1 MVYIKKLVMQ
11 GFKSFPRK
19 TELPF
24 TPGINVILGPNGSG
38 KSNIPDA
45 LCFVLGR
52 LSIKSIRAAKASNL
66 IFLGTK
72 IASPAK
78 EAIVEVVFDN
88 SDKAFSI
95 EKEEVSIKR
104 IVRRNGQSMY
114 KIGDEVKTRQEVLS
128 LLAQAGIDPNGFNL
142 VLQGEIQNFVKMH
155 TEERRKVI
163 EEVSGISIYELRKAK
178 SVKELENTEEK
189 LKEISAILKERT
201 AYLNNLERE
210 RQQALRFKKLEND
223 SKSYK
228 ASIINFDLVK
238 KKKEKEQIEEEISKK
253 TKETEKIKKLILSI
267 RNEIDSFQGKISLIN
282 VSIQKSTGLE
292 QEGLN
297 KDIANL
303 RAEIAGM
310 TVKLENYE
318 NKLSQ
323 ISKQREELKISLR
336 QTESQVKS
344 LENEV
349 PSAVKKGKEIEVKKK
364 ELEEL
369 ERERKRY
376 YTLKSEFKSTKERIE
391 DKKSVLQSYVNE
403 SEFIIKQI
411 NLSSKEIFDK
421 NTEDKTVF
429 SLRTSLK
436 EKEAL
441 LESIREKER
450 ELEKVSYNNE
460 KEIERLNKIVENISK
475 METCPLCKNKITRE
489 HVSSIRNE
497 TSPRIESLKKE
508 IENSDKE
515 INQIYSKKEILKQNI
530 DSVRLEISK
539 RESDLVLLSN
549 IEEKKEQIKS
559 LQEKINKTKEELM
572 ELEKKKKYLE
582 SKVEEDTNID
592 QKCDTLRIEIQEISL
607 RTEKNVDSEVLFRQK
622 EIDRL
627 KISLKQLLTDEE
639 DVKDEIGSLKK
650 SLEEKNKLL
659 NHKKQQEEE
668 LIKKFQKMISERD
681 TFQSKIRE
689 NEIDLARKQGDFN
702 SIEQIINNFKIDKA
716 KVDAEIENLEME
728 MLGYPEVEIIK
739 TNRESLVERLSRT
752 KEILAN
758 IGSVNLRSLEVYDS
772 IKKEYDAVKE
782 KAETILKEKEGIL
795 KIIQEIDI
803 KKKKTFLRTLVE
815 LNEIFSRNFSQLSDK
830 GQVWLDLENKKDPFE
845 GGVSIVVKTGH
856 GKYFDAASLSG
867 GEQTIVAL
875 SLIFAI
881 QELRPYCFYV
891 LDEVDA
897 ALDKRNSERLARLLE
912 KYMQKGQYLVITHND
927 EMISSGTNLYGVSM
941 HDGVSKVISL
951 KL

>member
-1 MVYIKKLVMQ
+1 MAYIKKLAMQ

-24 TPGINVILGPNGSG
+24 TQGINVILGPNGSG

-66 IFLGTK
+66 IFMGTK

-95 EKEEVSIKR
+95 DKDEVSIKR
-104 IVRRNGQSMY
+104 VVKRNGQSMY

-178 SVKELENTEEK
+178 SIKELENTEEK
-189 LKEISAILKERT
+189 LKEVSAILKERT
-201 AYLNNLERE
+201 AYLNNLEKE
-210 RQQALRFKKLEND
+210 RQQALKFKKLESD

-228 ASIINFDLVK
+228 ASIVNFDLNK
-238 KKKEKEQIEEEISKK
+238 KKKEMNQIEEEISKK
-253 TKETEKIKKLILSI
+253 IKETDKIKKLILSI
-267 RNEIDSFQGKISLIN
+267 RTEIDSLQGKISLIN

-310 TVKLENYE
+310 NVKLENHQ

-323 ISKQREELKISLR
+323 ISRQKEELKISLR
-336 QTESQVKS
+336 ELESQIKS
-344 LENEV
+344 LESEA
-349 PSAVKKGKEIEVKKK
+349 PSVAKKGKEIEVKKK
-364 ELEEL
+364 ELEDL
-369 ERERKRY
+369 EKERKQY
-376 YTLKSEFKSTKERIE
+376 YTFKSEFKSAKERID
-391 DKKSVLQSYVNE
+391 DKKSVLQAYTNE
-403 SEFIIKQI
+403 SEFVLKQI
-411 NLSSKEIFDK
+411 TLSSKEIFDK
-421 NTEDKTVF
+421 NTQDKTVF

-436 EKEAL
+436 EKESIL
-441 LESIREKER
+441 DSIREKEKD
-450 ELEKVSYNNE
+450 LGKISYNNE
-460 KEIERLNKIVENISK
+460 KEIERLNKVVENISK
-475 METCPLCKNKITRE
+475 MEICPLCKNKITKE
-489 HVSSIRNE
+489 HILSIKNE
-497 TSPRIESLKKE
+497 TSPRIDSLKKE

-515 INQIYSKKEILKQNI
+515 VNLIYSKREMLKQSI
-530 DSVRLEISK
+530 ESLKSEISK
-539 RESDLVLLSN
+539 RESDLVILSN

-559 LQEKINKTKEELM
+559 LQEKINKTKEELN

-582 SKVEEDTNID
+582 SKVNGDSNID
-592 QKCDTLRIEIQEISL
+592 QKCETLRIEIQEISL
-607 RTEKNVDSEVLFRQK
+607 RTEKNVDSEVLFKQREMDK
-622 EIDRL
+622 L
-627 KISLKQLLTDEE
+627 KISLKQLLIDEE
-639 DVKDEIGSLKK
+639 DIKEDVESMKK
-650 SLEEKNKLL
+650 SLEERNKILE
-659 NHKKQQEEE
+659 HKRKQEEE

-681 TFQSKIRE
+681 AFQSKIRE
-689 NEIDLARKQGDFN
+689 NEIEFTKKQGDLN
-702 SIEQIINNFKIDKA
+702 AVEQVVNNFKVDRA
-716 KVDAEIENLEME
+716 KVSAEIENFEME
-728 MLGYPEVEIIK
+728 MLEYPEVEIIK
-739 TNRESLVERLSRT
+739 MSREVLVEKLSRA
-752 KEILAN
+752 KETLAN

-772 IKKEYDAVKE
+772 IKKEYDSVKE
-782 KAETILKEKEGIL
+782 KADIILKEREGIL
-795 KIIQEIDI
+795 RIIQEIDI
-803 KKKKTFLRTLVE
+803 KKKKTFLRTLNE

-830 GQVWLDLENKKDPFE
+830 GQVWLDLENKKEPFD

-881 QELRPYCFYV
+881 QELKPYCFYV
-891 LDEVDA
+891 FDEVDA
-897 ALDKRNSERLARLLE
+897 ALDKRNSERLAGLLK

-927 EMISSGTNLYGVSM
+927 EMISSGNNLYGVSM

-951 KL
+951 KI

>member
-1 MVYIKKLVMQ
+1 MAFIKKLVMQ

-66 IFLGTK
+66 IFMGTK
-72 IASPAK
+72 AAAPAK

-88 SDKAFSI
+88 SDKSFSI

-104 IVRRNGQSMY
+104 IVRRNGQSLY

-178 SVKELENTEEK
+178 SIKELENTEEK
-189 LKEISAILKERT
+189 LKEVSAILKERT
-201 AYLNNLERE
+201 AYLNNLEKE
-210 RQQALRFKKLEND
+210 RQQALRFKKLESD
-223 SKSYK
+223 AKSYK
-228 ASIINFDLVK
+228 ASIINCDLTK
-238 KKKEKEQIEEEISKK
+238 KKKEKEQVEEEISKR
-253 TKETEKIKKLILSI
+253 TKEIEKIKKLISSI
-267 RNEIDSFQGKISLIN
+267 REEIESFQGKISLIN
-282 VSIQKSTGLE
+282 ISIQKSTGLE
-292 QEGLN
+292 QESLN

-310 TVKLENYE
+310 NVKLENYE

-323 ISKQREELKISLR
+323 ISRQKEELRISLR
-336 QTESQVKS
+336 DAEAQIKS
-344 LENEV
+344 LESEA
-349 PSAVKKGKEIEVKKK
+349 PSVVKKGKEIEIKKK

-369 ERERKRY
+369 EKERKKY

-391 DKKSVLQSYVNE
+391 DKKSVLHSYTNE
-403 SEFIIKQI
+403 SDFILKQI

-421 NTEDKTVF
+421 NTNDKMVF
-429 SLRTSLK
+429 SLRSSLK

-441 LESIREKER
+441 LESIREKEL

-460 KEIERLNKIVENISK
+460 KEIERLNKVVENISK
-475 METCPLCKNKITRE
+475 MDTCPLCKSKITKE
-489 HVSSIRNE
+489 HVSSIRSE
-497 TSPRIESLKKE
+497 TSPRMEALKKE

-515 INQIYSKKEILKQNI
+515 INQIYSKRDLLKQGI
-530 DSVRLEISK
+530 ESTKVEISK
-539 RESDLVLLSN
+539 RESDLVLLAN
-549 IEEKKEQIKS
+549 VEEKKEQIKS
-559 LQEKINKTKEELM
+559 LQEKINKTKEELS
-572 ELEKKKKYLE
+572 ELEKKRKYLE

-592 QKCDTLRIEIQEISL
+592 QKCDTLRMEVQEISM
-607 RTEKNVDSEVLFRQK
+607 RTEKNVNSEVLFKQK
-622 EIDRL
+622 EAERF
-627 KISLKQLLTDEE
+627 KISLKQILTDEE
-639 DVKDEIGSLKK
+639 DLKEELASLKV
-650 SLEEKNKLL
+650 SFQEKNKLL
-659 NHKKQQEEE
+659 LHKKQQEEE

-681 TFQSKIRE
+681 VLQAKVRE
-689 NEIDLARKQGDFN
+689 NEIDSTKKQSDSN
-702 SIEQIINNFKIDKA
+702 VMEQVVNNFKIDRA
-716 KVDAEIENLEME
+716 KVSAEIENLEME
-728 MLGYPEVEIIK
+728 MLEYPNVEIIK
-739 TNRESLVERLSRT
+739 TNKEALMERLSKT
-752 KEILAN
+752 KEILSN

-772 IKKEYDAVKE
+772 IKKEYDSVKE
-782 KAETILKEKEGIL
+782 KAEIILKEKEGIL

-803 KKKKTFLRTLVE
+803 KKKKTFLRTLTE

-830 GQVWLDLENKKDPFE
+830 GQVWLDIENKKEPFE
-845 GGVSIVVKTGH
+845 GGVNIVVKTGH

-881 QELRPYCFYV
+881 QELKPYCFYV
-891 LDEVDA
+891 FDEVDA
-897 ALDKRNSERLARLLE
+897 ALDKRNSERLAGLLK

-941 HDGVSKVISL
+941 HDGISKVISL